1 MSANQASPP
10 EIKEDRTAEN
20 KQDETNRP
28 HTPGVESEP
37 FELLSMSQ
45 SPKNKTP
52 VAQEGGK
59 PEPHNKPVA
68 PNMRL
73 CTV

>member
-1 MSANQASPP
+1 MSTNQATPP
-10 EIKEDRTAEN
+10 EIKEDETVEN
-20 KQDETNRP
+20 KQNETHRS

-37 FELLSMSQ
+37 FDLSSMTQ

-52 VAQEGGK
+52 VAQEGEK
-59 PEPHNKPVA
+59 PEPHNKPGA

-73 CTV
+73 STV